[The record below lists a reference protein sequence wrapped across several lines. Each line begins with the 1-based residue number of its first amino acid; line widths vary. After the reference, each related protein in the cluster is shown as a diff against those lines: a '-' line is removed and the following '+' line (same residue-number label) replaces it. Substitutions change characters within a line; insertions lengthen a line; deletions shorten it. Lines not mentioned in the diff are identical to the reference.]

1 MSVTTPLT
9 LILSTQTTF
18 IQTKTGTT
26 GTMAGVDGVDG
37 VGTTATTGDT
47 GIIGDK
53 LNEILI
59 KNP

>member
-1 MSVTTPLT
+1 MSVTTPPTLT
-9 LILSTQTTF
+9 LSTQTTF

-26 GTMAGVDGVDG
+26 GIMDGVDG
-37 VGTTATTGDT
+37 VGITATTGDI

>member
-1 MSVTTPLT
+1 
-9 LILSTQTTF
+9 
-18 IQTKTGTT
+18 
-26 GTMAGVDGVDG
+26 MAGVDG
-37 VGTTATTGDT
+37 VGTTVTTGDI

>member
-1 MSVTTPLT
+1 MSVTTPPTLT
-9 LILSTQTTF
+9 LSTQTTF

-26 GTMAGVDGVDG
+26 GIMAGVDG
-37 VGTTATTGDT
+37 VGTTVTTGDI